1 MELCY
6 ICNEGMETDTKYTLP
21 ERTCAHGHGYHANC
35 IINWLCENY
44 GECYQCRELHE
55 RMMRDHVSNRPRYRD
70 FKYASSQARRK
81 TASKELKALYAK
93 YKQANTKYMEKN
105 SIKRQFKADKMLVY
119 RRLRNEYYG
128 VRHAL
133 KKSYRS
139 VNRIR
144 NRICKMFP
152 ITESDRPNVAEHTE
166 LKPPTPDICERII
179 IHKY

>member
-1 MELCY
+1 
-6 ICNEGMETDTKYTLP
+6 
-21 ERTCAHGHGYHANC
+21 
-35 IINWLCENY
+35 
-44 GECYQCRELHE
+44 
-55 RMMRDHVSNRPRYRD
+55 MMRNHVSNRPRYRD

-81 TASKELKALYAK
+81 NAPKELKALYAK

-105 SIKRQFKADKMLVY
+105 IIKRQFKVDKMPVY

-128 VRHAL
+128 MRHAL

-144 NRICKMFP
+144 TRMCKMFP
-152 ITESDRPNVAEHTE
+152 ITENDPPNIAEHTE
-166 LKPPTPDICERII
+166 LKPPALDICERII